1 MIAISACSA
10 TKGSIVIFE
19 NSREVTM
26 EFKVWNAKNKGELS
40 LKKNDVLQ
48 VELARES
55 GEIALEIKGKKGSE
69 PYTGND
75 LSSGVFTVTVDETD
89 TYMIRISGKDASGKL
104 TVKKLEGG
112 TE

>member
-1 MIAISACSA
+1 MQRN
-10 TKGSIVIFE
+10 KGGIVILE
-19 NSREVTM
+19 YPRELTM
-26 EFKVWNAKNKGELS
+26 EFKEWDAKNKGELS

-48 VELARES
+48 VEFARES

-89 TYMIRISGKDASGKL
+89 TYMIRISGKDASGKI
-104 TVKKLEGG
+104 TVKNLESGI
-112 TE
+112 E